1 MQSIDPSLIV
11 TALGILVSIASA
23 AAIVRQKLASV
34 IEQIQDME
42 KRLRK
47 SDTRI
52 DKGEVHQSTSEQRVS
67 VLSSMLSPERRQVL
81 HERLAR
87 LEANCETLRR
97 DVDAHRKEYLSAHNG
112 RHPPVPSVE
121 EVKTSD

>member
-1 MQSIDPSLIV
+1 MDSIDPSFVV
-11 TALGILVSIASA
+11 TALGMLVSIASA

-34 IEQIQDME
+34 IDQMQDME

-52 DKGEVHQSTSEQRVS
+52 DKSEVYQSTTEQRVS

-81 HERLAR
+81 HERLATM
-87 LEANCETLRR
+87 EATLLTLRR
-97 DVDAHRKEYLSAHNG
+97 DIDAHRAEYLSAHNG
-112 RHPPVPSVE
+112 KHPPVPTVE
-121 EVKTSD
+121 EVKPSD

>member
-1 MQSIDPSLIV
+1 MNSIDPSLVV
-11 TALGILVSIASA
+11 TALGMLVSIVSA

-34 IEQIQDME
+34 IEQMQDME

-52 DKGEVHQSTSEQRVS
+52 DKSEVHQSTSEQRVS

-87 LEANCETLRR
+87 LETNYETLRR
-97 DVDAHRKEYLSAHNG
+97 DIDAHRAEYLSSHNG
-112 RHPPVPSVE
+112 RHPPVPPID
-121 EVKTSD
+121 EVK

>member
-1 MQSIDPSLIV
+1 MESVDPSLIV
-11 TALGILVSIASA
+11 TALGMLVSIVSA

-34 IEQIQDME
+34 IEQMQDME

-52 DKGEVHQSTSEQRVS
+52 DKSEVHQSTNEQRVS
-67 VLSSMLSPERRQVL
+67 VLSTMLSPERRQVL

-97 DVDAHRKEYLSAHNG
+97 DVDAHRSEYLSAHNG
-112 RHPPVPSVE
+112 RHPPVPLVE
-121 EVKTSD
+121 EVKKSD